1 MRAADPVSLTRDD
14 VITTAAAIIAEGGC
28 EALNMRAL
36 ADRCSI
42 PTTSLYRHFD
52 SKEQLLGA
60 LADRLLGEAE
70 LAGPAD
76 DWVQEVLHIFR
87 TVHRLLLE
95 HPELAEIAAKQHIN
109 GRAAFAGAERMIT
122 AMRSAGIDGE
132 QAAIAFNALVAY
144 TTGFAQRQL
153 NNGGAAMGHRW
164 GVVQKLPSDE
174 FENVIALSHVL
185 IPRPTDAQFEQGLRI
200 LIRGFAETRDR

>member
-164 GVVQKLPSDE
+164 GVVQELPSDE